1 MSTPEAEVIKP
12 PTPAGPMIRTLMG
25 IAMLSGF
32 LVVLTY
38 QLTKPMIEENQ
49 RRAIEAAVFQ
59 VIPGAV
65 ARKDFVIN
73 ETGIVA
79 VTPENPAKGLLV
91 YAGYDSEGQLK
102 GIAAKAAAQGYA
114 DMIYLLYGYDPVCQ
128 CIRGIKV
135 LKLAETPGLGDKIIT
150 DPNFVANVDALETR
164 LADDGKTLAN
174 EIVTVKHG
182 TKQHP
187 WEIDAI
193 SGATISSKAVG
204 KALNQS
210 AQHLLPGL
218 APHLKKMM
226 EERFIKIEVEVTND

>member
-1 MSTPEAEVIKP
+1 MSSPEAEMMQP
-12 PTPAGPMIRTLMG
+12 PSAPAGPMIRTLMG

-38 QLTKPMIEENQ
+38 QLTKPIIAENQ

-65 ARKDFVIN
+65 ERRDFVVN
-73 ETGIVA
+73 DEGVSLVDPEQPVA
-79 VTPENPAKGLLV
+79 GTSI
-91 YAGYDSEGQLK
+91 YAGYDAEGRLL
-102 GIAAKAAAQGYA
+102 GIATNAAAQGYA
-114 DMIYLLYGYDPVCQ
+114 DMVHLLFGYDPTCQ

-150 DPNFVANVDALETR
+150 DADFVANFNQLDAR
-164 LADDGKTLAN
+164 LNAEASDLAN
-174 EIVTVKHG
+174 DIVTVKHG
-182 TKQHP
+182 SKRNP

-210 AQHLLPGL
+210 TKHLLPKL
-218 APHLKKMM
+218 HPHLDLLRAPV
-226 EERFIKIEVEVTND
+226 EEAAL

>member
-1 MSTPEAEVIKP
+1 MNTPEAQAIP
-12 PTPAGPMIRTLMG
+12 PSTPTGPMIRTLMG

-38 QLTKPMIEENQ
+38 QLTKPIIAENQ

-65 ARKDFVIN
+65 SRRDFSVN
-73 ETGIVA
+73 ESGLVA
-79 VTPENPAKGLLV
+79 VTPDNQAIGTLI
-91 YAGYDSEGQLK
+91 YAGYDSEGALK

-114 DMIYLLYGYDPVCQ
+114 DMIHLLYGFDPACE

-150 DPNFVANVDALETR
+150 DADFVANFDALEAK
-164 LADDGKTLAN
+164 LDDQGEGLAN

-182 TKQHP
+182 TKQNP

-210 AQHLLPGL
+210 SMQLLPQL
-218 APHLKKMM
+218 MPHLDELTKAPPQ
-226 EERFIKIEVEVTND
+226 TNQPES

>member
-1 MSTPEAEVIKP
+1 MSSPEAEVVQP
-12 PTPAGPMIRTLMG
+12 PSTPAGRMIRTLMG

-38 QLTKPMIEENQ
+38 QLTKPIIAENQ

-65 ARKDFVIN
+65 ERRDFVLS
-73 ETGIVA
+73 EQGVSAVDPEKPVA
-79 VTPENPAKGLLV
+79 GTSI
-91 YAGYDSEGQLK
+91 YAGYDANGRLL
-102 GIAAKAAAQGYA
+102 GIATNAAAQGYA
-114 DMIYLLYGYDPVCQ
+114 DMVHLLYGYDPACQ

-150 DPNFVANVDALETR
+150 DADFVANFDQLDASLN
-164 LADDGKTLAN
+164 ADGSDLAN
-174 EIVTVKHG
+174 DIVTVKHG
-182 TKQHP
+182 TKRNP

-210 AQHLLPGL
+210 AKQVLPRLLSEL
-218 APHLKKMM
+218 EKLRK
-226 EERFIKIEVEVTND
+226 

>member
-1 MSTPEAEVIKP
+1 MSTPESQVLQQP
-12 PTPAGPMIRTLMG
+12 STPAGPMIRTLMG

-32 LVVLTY
+32 LVVLAY
-38 QLTKPMIEENQ
+38 QLTKPIIAENQ

-65 ARKDFVIN
+65 TRRNFVIG
-73 ETGIVA
+73 EAGLIPVEPDSPADGI
-79 VTPENPAKGLLV
+79 PV
-91 YAGYDSEGQLK
+91 YAGYDADGRLL
-102 GIAAKAAAQGYA
+102 GIATNAAAQGYA
-114 DMIYLLYGYDPVCQ
+114 DMVHLLYGFDPQCQ

-135 LKLAETPGLGDKIIT
+135 LKLAETPGLGDKIIS
-150 DPNFVANVDALETR
+150 DPDFVANFEQLDASLNG
-164 LADDGKTLAN
+164 DGSDLAN
-174 EIVTVKHG
+174 DIVTVKHG

-210 AQHLLPGL
+210 ARQVLPQVMPEIGRL
-218 APHLKKMM
+218 QEAAGAEAP
-226 EERFIKIEVEVTND
+226 